1 MYQGKNPTALTSQ
14 RMLLDTLNKLLKE
27 KDFKEI
33 TISELCCQS
42 GVSRQTFYSLFGSKE
57 NILLYQLE
65 QANVTKPSP
74 EDTSAITL
82 SQTCENFG
90 RYVVSNYP
98 QLSMLVENKL
108 TEVLRVMIYN
118 AMTTCSQSFV
128 GLETEE
134 WEYAA
139 LFMSAGMCS
148 LTKRYIETHEK
159 PDKGEL
165 FKLSY
170 KIMSGDIFKR

>member
-14 RMLLDTLNKLLKE
+14 RMLLDSLNELLKT
-27 KDFKEI
+27 KDFKDI
-33 TISELCCQS
+33 TISELCCHS

-65 QANVTKPSP
+65 KANVTKPAT
-74 EDTSAITL
+74 ENKSAITL
-82 SQTCENFG
+82 AQTCENYG
-90 RYVVSNYP
+90 RYVVSNYE
-98 QLSMLVENKL
+98 QLSMLAENDL
-108 TEVLRVMIYN
+108 SEVLRVMIYN
-118 AMTTCSQSFV
+118 AMSSCTQSFV
-128 GLETEE
+128 GLDEEE

-148 LTKRYIETHEK
+148 MTERYIRCHKT
-159 PDKGEL
+159 PDTDEL
-165 FKLSY
+165 IRLSK